1 MLAKRSKDLVFMV
14 SLISPSGVPMHAGGD
29 FLLFVDKFH
38 SSRSVPSFVSS
49 DAYTRIHD
57 HQAICQMTLDR
68 LEGKR

>member
-1 MLAKRSKDLVFMV
+1 MLAKRSKDLVVFMV
-14 SLISPSGVPMHAGGD
+14 RLISPSGVPMHGD

-68 LEGKR
+68 LEC

>member
-1 MLAKRSKDLVFMV
+1 MLAERSKDLVIFMV
-14 SLISPSGVPMHAGGD
+14 SLISPSGVPMHGD
-29 FLLFVDKFH
+29 FLLLFVDKFH
-38 SSRSVPSFVSS
+38 SSRSVLSFVSS